1 MGRVCLASVSVG
13 YISEGRNTN
22 KISGQKKISRNLY
35 IAADFFCL
43 NPKGSDLG
51 CFPTPCHSFAHG
63 NGSKANAVHN
73 VLNGE

>member
-1 MGRVCLASVSVG
+1 M
-13 YISEGRNTN
+13 
-22 KISGQKKISRNLY
+22 Y

-63 NGSKANAVHN
+63 NGSKANKTHN
-73 VLNGE
+73 VINGE